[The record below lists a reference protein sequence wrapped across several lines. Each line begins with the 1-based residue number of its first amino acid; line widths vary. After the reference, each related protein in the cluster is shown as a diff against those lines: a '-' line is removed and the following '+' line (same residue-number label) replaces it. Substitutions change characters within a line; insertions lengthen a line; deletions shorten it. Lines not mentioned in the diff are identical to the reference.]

1 MISKS
6 YSLVCFCI
14 SAFMF
19 SMRYLCV
26 SLLYSGIGMAGTDM
40 FRDSISIFDSVYP
53 LLWISIVVFIL
64 GVILLV
70 IPVIR
75 HNRQN
80 IDRFI
85 AGKWN

>member
-19 SMRYLCV
+19 SLRYVCV
-26 SLLYSGIGMAGTDM
+26 SLLYSGIGVASTDI
-40 FRDSISIFDSVYP
+40 FRNSISIFDSVYP
-53 LLWISIVVFIL
+53 LLWISIIVFIV
-64 GVILLV
+64 GIILLV
-70 IPVIR
+70 IQVIE

>member
-19 SMRYLCV
+19 SIRYLCV
-26 SLLYSGIGMAGTDM
+26 SLLYSGIGMASTDM
-40 FRDSISIFDSVYP
+40 FRDSISIFDNVYP
-53 LLWISIVVFIL
+53 LLWISIVVFIV
-64 GVILLV
+64 GIILLV
-70 IPVIR
+70 IQFLE

-80 IDRFI
+80 TDRFI
-85 AGKWN
+85 ADKWN

>member
-1 MISKS
+1 MTSKS

-19 SMRYLCV
+19 SIRYVCI
-26 SLLYSGIGMAGTDM
+26 SLLYSGIGMADTDM
-40 FRDSISIFDSVYP
+40 FRNSIKIFDSVYP

-64 GVILLV
+64 GVILLA

-75 HNRQN
+75 QNRQN

>member
-1 MISKS
+1 MISKI

-19 SMRYLCV
+19 SIRYLCV
-26 SLLYSGIGMAGTDM
+26 SLLYSGIGMADTDM
-40 FRDSISIFDSVYP
+40 LRDSIRIFDGVYP
-53 LLWISIVVFIL
+53 LLWISIVIFVFGI
-64 GVILLV
+64 ILLA

-75 HNRQN
+75 QNRQN

-85 AGKWN
+85 AGK

>member
-19 SMRYLCV
+19 SIRYLCV
-26 SLLYSGIGMAGTDM
+26 SLLYSGIGVPSYDA
-40 FRDSISIFDSVYP
+40 FRYSISSFDSAFP
-53 LLWISIVVFIL
+53 LLWISIIVFIL

-70 IPVIR
+70 IPVLG